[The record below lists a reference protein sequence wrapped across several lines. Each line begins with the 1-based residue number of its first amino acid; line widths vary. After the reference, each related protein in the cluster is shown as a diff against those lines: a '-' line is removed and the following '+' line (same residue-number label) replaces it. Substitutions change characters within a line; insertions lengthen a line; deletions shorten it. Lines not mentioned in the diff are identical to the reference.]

1 MNKSILFAIDWNTEE
16 TIISESE
23 KGSAKINLIE
33 RVNRQEN
40 ELLYHAVVT
49 LTSCTKAPDFDPTI
63 FKAMDKVCQLIYNKH
78 KEIKNS

>member
-33 RVNRQEN
+33 EYNP
-40 ELLYHAVVT
+40 LACIYS
-49 LTSCTKAPDFDPTI
+49 LTK
-63 FKAMDKVCQLIYNKH
+63 IYDLANK
-78 KEIKNS
+78 

>member
-49 LTSCTKAPDFDPTI
+49 LTSCTKTPDFDPSI
-63 FKAMDKVCQLIYNKH
+63 FKAIDKVCQLIYNKH